1 MKLHVIFERN
11 IIRII
16 LFCVLIAGVA
26 GCQRPAPTEKQNTAR
41 LAVEQG
47 LLPVFTLK
55 GEPLPAMQLA
65 QRMQDYNI
73 PGVSVAVVNNNS
85 LAWAQAYGVA
95 DTVNKQPVTAET
107 RFQAASISKLLT
119 AMLVMT
125 FVQDQKIG
133 LDEDVD
139 LRLTSWHLPANDFT
153 IAQPVTLRRLL
164 SHSAGVNVPNFP
176 GYAVEEPL
184 PTLLQILSGTPP
196 AKTPTIRVQTPPGS
210 AWQYSDGGYAIVQQL
225 LEDLSGQSFA
235 QLAQQRVLA
244 LSGMTHSTFAQPLP
258 DDLAA
263 SAASGHRVDGLP
275 VEKRWYVYPETAAEG
290 LWTTPSDLALL
301 MIELRQAA
309 QGKSN
314 KLLSVD
320 MAKSLFVKQIG
331 NSAFVGPIKGEGNA
345 AWFSAGGSTSGFRC
359 LMVMFPETGQ
369 GAVVM
374 TNSENGHFLAMEI
387 MRGIAQVYNW
397 PDFRSQEKQTMTL
410 TAEEV
415 QGYIGTYTFDTPP
428 GMSLTVAAAE
438 KGLSVELTGQRF
450 EMYPE
455 TEVDFFEPISG
466 MTITFVRQADDKPIE
481 GLFLTPPLSSQ
492 RWAAK
497 KQ

>member
-1 MKLHVIFERN
+1 MIYRRN
-11 IIRII
+11 IIFI
-16 LFCVLIAGVA
+16 LLSCSLIFAIAG
-26 GCQRPAPTEKQNTAR
+26 CKRQAPTPEQEASR
-41 LAVEQG
+41 FALEQG
-47 LLPVFTLK
+47 LLPVFTLQ
-55 GEPLPAMQLA
+55 GQPLPAMSLT
-65 QRMQDYNI
+65 QRMQDYRI
-73 PGVSVAVVNNNS
+73 PGVSIAVVQNNS
-85 LAWAQAYGVA
+85 LAWAQAYGVTDA
-95 DTVNKQPVTAET
+95 ISKQPVTTET
-107 RFQAASISKLLT
+107 QFQAASVSKLLT
-119 AMLVMT
+119 AVAAMT
-125 FVQDQKIG
+125 LVQDGKIG

-139 LRLTSWHLPANDFT
+139 LRLKSWHFPTNEFT
-153 IAQPVTLRRLL
+153 ASQPVTLRRLL

-184 PTLLQILSGTPP
+184 PTLRQILNGEPP
-196 AKTPTIRVQTPPGS
+196 AKTPPIEVQALPGS
-210 AWQYSDGGYAIVQQL
+210 AWQYSDGGYAIAQQL
-225 LEDLSGQSFA
+225 LEDLNSQPFA
-235 QLAQQRVLA
+235 QFAQQRIFA
-244 LSGMTHSTFAQPLP
+244 LIGMTRSTFAQPLP

-263 SAASGHRVDGLP
+263 SAASGHRLDGLP

-290 LWTTPSDLALL
+290 LWTTPSDLARL

-309 QGKSN
+309 QGASN
-314 KLLSVD
+314 KLLTAD

-345 AWFSAGGSTSGFRC
+345 AWFSAGGSTAGFRC

-369 GAVVM
+369 GAVVV

-397 PDFRSQEKQTMTL
+397 PDFRAQEKAVLALTPETL
-410 TAEEV
+410 QKYVGNYVFE
-415 QGYIGTYTFDTPP
+415 TPA
-428 GMSLTVAAAE
+428 GMSVTVAVGE
-438 KGLSVELTGQRF
+438 KGISVDVTGQRF
-450 EMYPE
+450 EMFPE

-466 MTITFVRQADDKPIE
+466 MTITFVRPADDKPIE